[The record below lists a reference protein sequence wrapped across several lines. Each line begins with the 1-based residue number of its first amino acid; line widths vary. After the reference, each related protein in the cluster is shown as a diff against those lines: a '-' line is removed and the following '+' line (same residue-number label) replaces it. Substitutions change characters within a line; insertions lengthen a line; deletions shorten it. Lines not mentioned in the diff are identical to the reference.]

1 MSQGNIWAAILFVSL
16 PGIIA
21 GTLCGLIVLAIVMAY
36 HPDANVAVGLLASC
50 CASSIVGSIA
60 NNLFFN
66 TIIAP
71 KK

>member
-16 PGIIA
+16 PGIIT

-36 HPDANVAVGLLASC
+36 DANVAVGLLASC
-50 CASSIVGSIA
+50 CASSIFGSIA

-66 TIIAP
+66 TIVAP